1 MKIMSFNIR
10 CGDVGDVH
18 WYERIDDVSKT
29 MLESGAATIGVQEA
43 TPQWMEALNKSIGHK
58 YAYIGVGRE
67 DGINSGE
74 YTAIFY
80 LKDKYNLIDYNNFWI
95 SETPDVP
102 SKGWDSACTR
112 VCTWGIFENK
122 ETKETFMHINTHFD
136 HIGVVARRKSVEMI
150 LSLAQSLPELP
161 VVFTADMNVIEG
173 TENYLQFVNS
183 DYFYDTKY
191 KAPDTMSYCTYH
203 DTEPEKHADE
213 VIDYVMVNDKW
224 TVQTYKVMTE
234 GIDGRYVS
242 DHYPIYAEL
251 TINN

>member
-10 CGDVGDVH
+10 CGDVGDDP
-18 WYERIDDVSKT
+18 WYSRIDIVSQT
-29 MLESGAATIGVQEA
+29 MLESDADTIGVQEA
-43 TPQWMEALNKSIGHK
+43 TPKWMDALRESVGNK

-67 DGINSGE
+67 DGKNEGE

-80 LKDKYNLIDYNNFWI
+80 LKDKYTLIDYNNFWI

-122 ETKETFMHINTHFD
+122 ETKKRFMHINTHFD

-150 LSLAQSLPELP
+150 IEKAKSLPNMP

-183 DYFYDTKY
+183 DYFMDTKY
-191 KAPDTMSYCTYH
+191 IAPDTMSYCTYH
-203 DTEPEKHADE
+203 DTEPENHVDE

-224 TVQTYKVMTE
+224 DVQKYCVMTE
-234 GIDGRYVS
+234 GIDGRFVS

-251 TINN
+251 TIKK